1 MATFVPPG
9 WRPIPGDPAR
19 RAVNPQGEVVS
30 RRAYLDAQ
38 ARQSGFRSYAAYSK
52 NAKVI
57 SSFRNAPKGK
67 KLLQLGSPHLATLN
81 RLILKP
87 VGPNST
93 APGSP
98 LATFLEDLGLRPAGA
113 LYDVG
118 DTP

>member
-1 MATFVPPG
+1 MASFVPPG

-19 RAVNPQGEVVS
+19 RAVNHQGEVVS

-38 ARQSGFRSYAAYSK
+38 ARQSGFKSYADYSK
-52 NAKVI
+52 NAATI
-57 SSFRNAPKGK
+57 APFRVKPEGK
-67 KLLQLGSPHLATLN
+67 KLLQLGSPHLATFKQL
-81 RLILKP
+81 LLKP

-93 APGSP
+93 APGGP
-98 LATFLEDLGLRPAGA
+98 LATLLEDLGLRPAGA